1 MVMNEDSELLRRY
14 AQHRDEAAFTELVQ
28 RHVNLVF
35 SAALR
40 QTGGDAQT
48 AEDVTQTVFADLARK
63 AGPLAR
69 RGGITGWLYTG
80 TRFAA
85 AKMRRAEQRRKT
97 REHEVTD
104 MNATSGGETTPSHWQ
119 ELAPALDEAMHDLK
133 AQDREAVLLRYF
145 QNRDFKGVGAALGL
159 SEGAAQ
165 MRVSRAVERLRRA
178 LMRRGITVSAA
189 TLAATLGSDAVVSAP
204 AGLAASA
211 ASSALATATAGSGT
225 TVTLIKLMTMTKL
238 KAGIVSAVVGAG
250 LTTSLVVQHRS
261 LTSQREENNALREQ
275 TERLDQQLAQVRADN
290 QRLAKIQLDANELD
304 QLRKEHLEIPQ
315 LRAQAAELARLRRS
329 MTLAEA
335 KPQDP
340 NETGANLTEGE
351 KLLKRLNDEGLP
363 RLSSEDLPAVV
374 RIFKD
379 PTLFPELHAN
389 TLNELIQLDPN
400 TKAAL
405 AGEAVSALT
414 DALKHENQWT
424 RWQAAMILGCFGR
437 DAKRAL
443 PALAEV
449 LEPRIEAD
457 AGLQGKA
464 ALAIWDIGPD
474 ASTLPVLIN
483 ALNKSLDDKEPFVR
497 QPVCLALS
505 KFGPEAKAA
514 VPYLLKASED
524 EDPMVK
530 KSALEAL
537 RNIDPNSLTPE
548 RLKSLQPRAN

>member
-1 MVMNEDSELLRRY
+1 MNEDSELLRRY
-14 AQHRDEAAFTELVQ
+14 AEHRDEAAFTELVQ

-48 AEDVTQTVFADLARK
+48 AEDVTQTVFADLACK
-63 AGPLAR
+63 AGSLSR
-69 RGGITGWLYTG
+69 RGGIPGWLYTG

-104 MNATSGGETTPSHWQ
+104 MNATSGGETTPSPWQ

-145 QNRDFKGVGAALGL
+145 QNRDFKSVGDALGL

-178 LMRRGITVSAA
+178 LMRRGIAVSAA
-189 TLAATLGSDAVVSAP
+189 TLTATLGSDAVVSAP
-204 AGLAASA
+204 AGLGASA

-238 KAGIVSAVVGAG
+238 KAGIVSAVVAAG
-250 LTTSLVVQHRS
+250 LTTSFVVQHRS

-275 TERLDQQLAQVRADN
+275 TERLDQKLAQVRADN
-290 QRLAKIQLDANELD
+290 QRLARIQLDTNELD
-304 QLRKEHLEIPQ
+304 QLRKEHLEIPR
-315 LRAQAAELARLRRS
+315 LRAQAAELSRLRQS
-329 MTLAEA
+329 MNLAPA
-335 KPQDP
+335 KPEEP
-340 NETGANLTEGE
+340 NETEANLTEGE
-351 KLLKRLNDEGLP
+351 KLLKRLKDEGLL
-363 RLSSEDLPAVV
+363 RLASEDLPAVV

-379 PTLFPELHAN
+379 PALFPRMEMNA
-389 TLNELIQLDPN
+389 LNSLPLLDPN

-405 AGEAVSALT
+405 AGEVVPSVT
-414 DALKHENQWT
+414 DALKHKDQWT
-424 RWQAAMILGCFGR
+424 RWMAAIVLGSFGT

-443 PALAEV
+443 PALTDV
-449 LEPRIEAD
+449 LETKIEAD

-464 ALAIWDIGPD
+464 AAAIWQIGPD
-474 ASTLPVLIN
+474 ARTLPVLIN
-483 ALNKSLDDKEPFVR
+483 ALDKALGDKESFVR

-505 KFGPEAKAA
+505 KFGSEAKEA

-548 RLKSLQPRAN
+548 LLKFLQPKGP